1 VPLVYEIHHHAG
13 HWVVRLCNKLYGEYL
28 TREQARLDAI
38 EAAAEA
44 RQAGHNAE
52 VWDRPTKSR
61 VF

>member
-1 VPLVYEIHHHAG
+1 LVYEIHHHAG
-13 HWVVRLCNKLYGEYL
+13 HWVVQLCNKLYGEYL

-38 EAAAEA
+38 EAATEA

-52 VWDRPTKSR
+52 VWDRPTNSR